1 LPNPDR
7 TGRTPFAALEVAI
20 ETVVLDG
27 VQIGD
32 PHAFGETLQ
41 RELER
46 LLLAEGLPD
55 QAGRAPTSGRDRE
68 TSGVSIV
75 AGADPIEPQIARAIW
90 QGLAG
95 SLKRES

>member
-1 LPNPDR
+1 MPNPDR

-20 ETVVLDG
+20 DTVVLDG
-27 VQIGD
+27 VDLGD
-32 PHAFGETLQ
+32 PHAFGEALH

-46 LLLAEGLPD
+46 LLVAEGLPEA
-55 QAGRAPTSGRDRE
+55 AGRAPTSGRDRD
-68 TSGVSIV
+68 TPGVSIV

-95 SLKRES
+95 SLERES